1 MLKRIT
7 ALCMLV
13 LLTASILLPFAD
25 SNAHGFRQNSQVGQR
40 RSSRYRS
47 RAWWRRYRARLRKKR
62 AAAAAL
68 AHRNELL
75 RLPTNF
81 RVGNFITIAK
91 DSVNPPVTTVAPN
104 PVAPTIVTTNP
115 VPPTVVTAPVAPTVF
130 ATTTITAATNPIV
143 SRVGNGPT
151 ISRVEN
157 KPTIWRAATN
167 PILSRIGNG
176 PTISRIV
183 NKPTISRAAT
193 SLEIETVATSPTNS
207 TLALATR
214 PRTVTL
220 RKTAAIEA
228 ATLPTA
234 TVITGAATK
243 LPTLTNTPVPTVT
256 AAHAT
261 APAFSNVATGSNNIG
276 NEAIVRSKNSVTPLP
291 GQLSISVVALA
302 RPNPAFLT
310 TREVSRL
317 LAGINVAD
325 LRRIVIDK
333 MVVAGGWVIN
343 DYVREINGARV
354 FVVTARTP
362 KEAQTPA
369 KVWTFFFTESGGR
382 IYSLTTDSPAEH
394 SDRMT
399 KEAERFI
406 GSLQSATQGETP
418 KK

>member
-1 MLKRIT
+1 MFKRTLAIS
-7 ALCMLV
+7 LMV
-13 LLTASILLPFAD
+13 LLCASILLPFAD

-75 RLPTNF
+75 RLPTHF

-91 DSVNPPVTTVAPN
+91 DSVNPPVTTVAPH
-104 PVAPTIVTTNP
+104 PVAPTIVTSNP
-115 VPPTVVTAPVAPTVF
+115 VAPTVVTAPVAPTVF
-130 ATTTITAATNPIV
+130 ATTTITAAANPIA
-143 SRVGNGPT
+143 SRF
-151 ISRVEN
+151 
-157 KPTIWRAATN
+157 
-167 PILSRIGNG
+167 GNG

-193 SLEIETVATSPTNS
+193 SLAIVTGATSPTNS
-207 TLALATR
+207 TFALATR
-214 PRTVTL
+214 PRTVTTK
-220 RKTAAIEA
+220 KTAAIEA

-234 TVITGAATK
+234 TVITSAATK

-310 TREVSRL
+310 TREESKM
-317 LAGINVAD
+317 LAGMNVAD

-333 MVVAGGWVIN
+333 MFVAGGWVVN
-343 DYVREINGARV
+343 DYVREIGGARV

-406 GSLQSATQGETP
+406 GSLQSATEAETP